1 MLENHINHR
10 KIISVISA
18 ISLIL
23 CWNKSACQDALPAV
37 SHDTLHLNYT
47 VAPAEEWNALF
58 NRSSGWF
65 GGDGIFSIPVN
76 GVDSAGGADSTLL
89 VFSDTMTGNIRD
101 GKLQPGFSMIHNS
114 MAILKG
120 NDPVEKNI
128 RFYWNTGSDNK
139 PAALFEP
146 RTPRAVPGDY
156 YWLGDGFVDKAQ
168 GGNTYIFAYRIRNIS
183 NKDFGFA
190 EVGNAL
196 IILPAGSRP
205 SYKLQRQVDTPLSLS
220 AGSDGG
226 SGSFGAGVFVNTK
239 AAGAPRPDGYV
250 YVYGV
255 KGRAKMVMVARV
267 RPKDFERFEK
277 WRYWD
282 GRQWNADIN
291 RAAAVAAHA
300 SNELSVT
307 PLKDGRYALV
317 FQVDGM
323 SPVVGLRLGLSPAGP
338 FGPVI
343 RIWECPEVKADK
355 HFFVYNAKA
364 HPNLSKPGELLIS
377 YNVNSFDF
385 FNVLPKHP
393 NLYRPRFIKLL
404 FR

>member
-1 MLENHINHR
+1 MITL
-10 KIISVISA
+10 A
-18 ISLIL
+18 LL
-23 CWNKSACQDALPAV
+23 ACCIGTTPAV
-37 SHDTLHLNYT
+37 NRDTLHLNYT
-47 VAPAEEWNALF
+47 VAPAPEWDALF

-65 GGDGIFSIPVN
+65 GGDGIFSIPMN

-89 VFSDTMTGNIRD
+89 VFSDSMTGSIRE

-114 MAILKG
+114 VAILKG
-120 NDPVEKNI
+120 NAPVEKNI
-128 RFYWNTGSDNK
+128 RFYWNVGDGNK
-139 PAALFEP
+139 PATVFEP
-146 RTPRAVPGDY
+146 HTPRTTTGDY
-156 YWLGDGFVDKAQ
+156 YWLGDGFVNKAL
-168 GGNTYIFAYRIRNIS
+168 GGSTYIFAYRIRNVS

-196 IILPAGSRP
+196 IVLPAGSKP
-205 SYKLQRQVDTPLSLS
+205 PYKLQRQIDTPLSLRGDS
-220 AGSDGG
+220 TSG

-239 AAGAPRPDGYV
+239 QAGALQPDGYV

-255 KGRAKMVMVARV
+255 RGRAKMVMVARV
-267 RPKDFERFEK
+267 LPKDFEHFKR

-291 RAAAVAAHA
+291 KAAAIASHA

-338 FGPVI
+338 FGPI
-343 RIWECPEVKADK
+343 IKIWECPEIKTDK
-355 HFFVYNAKA
+355 RLFVYNAKA

-385 FNVLPKHP
+385 FKVLPQHP